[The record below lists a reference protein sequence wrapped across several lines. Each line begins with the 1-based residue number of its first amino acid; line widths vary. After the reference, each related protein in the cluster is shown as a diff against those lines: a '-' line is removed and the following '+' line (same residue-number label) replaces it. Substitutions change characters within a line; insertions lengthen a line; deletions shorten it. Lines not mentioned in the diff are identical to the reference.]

1 MTRFLM
7 VGAGALGGYF
17 GGRLLQAGE
26 DVTFLVRARRAQQ
39 LRQTGLVIRSAFG
52 DATIEHP
59 PLVRSE
65 DIDGH
70 YDVVIVGCKAY
81 DLPATIESFAPAVG
95 PGTVI
100 IPVLN
105 GLRHLDELGRRFG
118 ADRVL
123 GGLCMISAVLDDA
136 GRVIHLN
143 DLHALNFGETGG
155 GRSARVDAIGQAFA
169 RANFQHHVSEDI
181 LQAMWEKWVFIA
193 SLAGMTCLMRA
204 SVGDIVQAGGKDI
217 AARLVD
223 ECAAI
228 AAHQG
233 HAPSSAALARNK
245 AALASAG
252 STLTASMLKD
262 MERGLRIEAD
272 QIISDLLRRAPES
285 ASFDTLR
292 TVQAHLLAYEA
303 RRARESKEGAGQ

>member
-1 MTRFLM
+1 MPRFLM

-17 GGRLLQAGE
+17 GARLLQAGE

-39 LRQTGLVIRSAFG
+39 LRQGGLMVRSTFG
-52 DATIEHP
+52 DALIENP
-59 PLVRSE
+59 PLVLSE
-65 DIDGH
+65 DIASH
-70 YDVVIVGCKAY
+70 YDVVVVGCKAY
-81 DLPATIESFAPAVG
+81 DLPSTMDSFAPAVG
-95 PGTVI
+95 PDTAI

-105 GLRHLDELGRRFG
+105 GMRHLDELGRRFG
-118 ADRVL
+118 APRVL

-136 GRVIHLN
+136 GRVVHLN
-143 DLHALNFGETGG
+143 DLHALNFGELGG
-155 GRSARVDAIGQAFA
+155 GRSARVDAIGAAFG
-169 RANFQHHVSEDI
+169 RANFQHQVSEDI

-193 SLAGMTCLMRA
+193 SLAGITCLMRA

-217 AARLVD
+217 AAALVD

-228 AAHQG
+228 AAHHG
-233 HAPSSAALARNK
+233 HAPSGQALARNK

-252 STLTASMLKD
+252 SVLTASMLKD

-272 QIISDLLRRAPES
+272 QIISDLLRRAP
-285 ASFDTLR
+285 AQGTFTVLR

-303 RRARESKEGAGQ
+303 RRAREAKSGA